1 MYSASGVCSAARAS
15 SETIYE
21 GGAGAEGG
29 GTGSFLR
36 FEGAAD
42 AKAMVATSS
51 TELSTKALGGATQLT
66 VVELW

>member
-1 MYSASGVCSAARAS
+1 M
-15 SETIYE
+15 
-21 GGAGAEGG
+21 
-29 GTGSFLR
+29 R